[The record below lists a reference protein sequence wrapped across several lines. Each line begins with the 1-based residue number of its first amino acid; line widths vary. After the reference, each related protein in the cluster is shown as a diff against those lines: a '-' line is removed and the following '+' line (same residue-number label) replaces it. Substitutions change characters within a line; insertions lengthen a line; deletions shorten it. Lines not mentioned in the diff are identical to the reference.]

1 MTPLIVL
8 KNGKLYMVLG
18 GSGGPRIITSV
29 AQVFLN
35 IATFGDDPAKAIA
48 APRLHHQLF
57 PNTVFMESLNASSC
71 NLMET
76 FSTSLSKVFVGILDG
91 KWNTVSNLY
100 L

>member
-35 IATFGDDPAKAIA
+35 IATFGDDPAK
-48 APRLHHQLF
+48 
-57 PNTVFMESLNASSC
+57 V
-71 NLMET
+71 
-76 FSTSLSKVFVGILDG
+76 SK
-91 KWNTVSNLY
+91 S
-100 L
+100 